1 MVGGS
6 EDEAEDDNTTVKSA
20 DKAARVV
27 TKRIVQPEKA
37 ENSLRKKK
45 PWKKKPQQAPQQAL
59 Q

>member
-1 MVGGS
+1 MGGGS
-6 EDEAEDDNTTVKSA
+6 EGEAEDDNITVRSA

-45 PWKKKPQQAPQQAL
+45 PWKKKP
-59 Q
+59 